1 MRKKIIIPL
10 ILVIGILAIPIT
22 TLAYTIQVITVN
34 YTVETLKT
42 ATSDAAKVDYD
53 NMQYVSSWSQVY
65 TDMDNGYYTTITT
78 QKKVAFVYTN
88 KDVLKVMTPNTS
100 STVTRTVNGIGSG
113 TYRYKIYNY
122 SMNSKGTLS
131 INFREEKY
139 AV

>member
-139 AV
+139 AG